1 MYSKN
6 NILSKFLPLNLI
18 LIIIITLTYPSLGQ
32 SFGNAF
38 LAFAQSINTT
48 QDVNMSFA
56 AGNHSVLSLIPLMIK
71 EIQNTNAT
79 TIPIK
84 QVINA
89 TPSNV
94 TALQN
99 IAKDNVI
106 NNLSKLAISSQNG
119 TINTTQNNSLNN
131 AISANNNNNNN
142 SINNNNNNTLPSANK
157 TKSLIPLVVN
167 LTKKTNATDIAM
179 AKTINAT
186 PSNVTALQNIAK
198 GNIINKV
205 NNINNGLSR

>member
-1 MYSKN
+1 
-6 NILSKFLPLNLI
+6 NITSDTLNLANSKRV
-18 LIIIITLTYPSLGQ
+18 L
-32 SFGNAF
+32 NA
-38 LAFAQSINTT
+38 
-48 QDVNMSFA
+48 
-56 AGNHSVLSLIPLMIK
+56 P
-71 EIQNTNAT
+71 
-79 TIPIK
+79 
-84 QVINA
+84 
-89 TPSNV
+89 
-94 TALQN
+94 
-99 IAKDNVI
+99 
-106 NNLSKLAISSQNG
+106 NG

-131 AISANNNNNNN
+131 AISTNNNNNN
-142 SINNNNNNTLPSANK
+142 IINNNTLSSPNK

>member
-1 MYSKN
+1 MSIKN
-6 NILSKFLPLNLI
+6 NILNNFLPLNLI

-32 SFGNAF
+32 SFGNTF
-38 LAFAQSINTT
+38 LAFAQNINTT

-106 NNLSKLAISSQNG
+106 NNLSKLAINSQNG

-131 AISANNNNNNN
+131 AISTNNNNNN
-142 SINNNNNNTLPSANK
+142 SINNNTLSSPNK

-205 NNINNGLSR
+205 NNVNNGLSR

>member
-1 MYSKN
+1 MSIKN

-18 LIIIITLTYPSLGQ
+18 LIIIISLTYPSLGQ

-38 LAFAQSINTT
+38 LAFAQNINTT
-48 QDVNMSFA
+48 QDVNMSFT

-79 TIPIK
+79 AIPIK

-106 NNLSKLAISSQNG
+106 NNLSKLAINSQNG
-119 TINTTQNNSLNN
+119 TINSTQNTSLNN
-131 AISANNNNNNN
+131 AISSNNNNNNN
-142 SINNNNNNTLPSANK
+142 SINNNNTLSSPNK

-205 NNINNGLSR
+205 NNMNNGLSR